1 MTDDAEGDSPG
12 ANELVNVGERGL
24 EGGTSDHADS
34 TEPDGGPTADA
45 IGEVGGE
52 GVACEG
58 ANVLCVGKR
67 VKYMRAERT
76 GLNGDVPGSR

>member
-12 ANELVNVGERGL
+12 ANELVNVGARGL

-58 ANVLCVGKR
+58 ANVLR
-67 VKYMRAERT
+67 VRRRVEYMRAETT
-76 GLNGDVPGSR
+76 GPGDDVPGSR